1 MDVMSRCRL
10 FRSSWFT
17 TSAATVSETI
27 ANAFEKKKALPE
39 EGSLMVLRDIAGAR
53 FVSRYDPTRIREI
66 VRHPS

>member
-1 MDVMSRCRL
+1 MSRCRL

-39 EGSLMVLRDIAGAR
+39 EGSLVVLRDIAGAR
-53 FVSRYDPTRIREI
+53 FEPATFGL
-66 VRHPS
+66 